1 MKKKPDVKALRRR
14 VFAAALGVT
23 LSFAAFTGSAV
34 LAMPEIPVDTSGV
47 EITTAAACPRG
58 WIRPTTP
65 CPRIPTPLR
74 QEAWS
79 SRYRRNTT
87 CGMKTL

>member
-1 MKKKPDVKALRRR
+1 MKKKSDVKALRRR

-47 EITTAAACPRG
+47 DNYNGGRLPAG
-58 WIRPTTP
+58 IRPTTP
-65 CPRIPTPLR
+65 CPRTPTPLR